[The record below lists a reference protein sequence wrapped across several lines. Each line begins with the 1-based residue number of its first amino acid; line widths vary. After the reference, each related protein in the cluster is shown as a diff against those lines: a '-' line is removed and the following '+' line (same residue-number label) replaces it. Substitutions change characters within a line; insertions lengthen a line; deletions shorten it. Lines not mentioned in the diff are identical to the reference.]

1 MWQNRLAQIVK
12 TKLSFMKN
20 LQIILQTFVLKLLQS
35 DQIYGK
41 IIPVERAE
49 SALTA
54 KDMRGSGRLLAVCQ
68 GISVEYVR
76 FQTGRMGY

>member
-1 MWQNRLAQIVK
+1 
-12 TKLSFMKN
+12 MKN

-54 KDMRGSGRLLAVCQ
+54 EDMR
-68 GISVEYVR
+68 
-76 FQTGRMGY
+76 